1 MQGETV
7 SDCLG
12 LREEVTTTDS
22 GVEPEGT
29 DLDRILI
36 IASEAAL
43 REQIV
48 PALRQANFAVI
59 LVSSSRQ
66 GWNALFERG
75 PDLIIM
81 AEDSSSLA
89 SRIRQVSSVPII
101 ILGSNGNRLAL
112 VRALVSGADC
122 YMTTPL
128 NLDELVLR
136 ARALLR
142 RSKKSSAGEILSP
155 LL

>member
-12 LREEVTTTDS
+12 LREEVATTDS

-66 GWNALFERG
+66 GWNALFEKG

-89 SRIRQVSSVPII
+89 SRIRQVSTVPII
-101 ILGSNGNRLAL
+101 VLGSNGNRLAL

-142 RSKKSSAGEILSP
+142 RSKKPSAGEILSP